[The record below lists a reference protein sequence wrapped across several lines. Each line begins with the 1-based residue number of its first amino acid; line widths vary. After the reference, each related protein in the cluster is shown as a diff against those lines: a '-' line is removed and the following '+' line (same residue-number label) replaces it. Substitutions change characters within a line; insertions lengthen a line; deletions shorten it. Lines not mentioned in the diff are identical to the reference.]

1 MLLVEN
7 EIVQEASIRDKLS
20 MFFTYSIEIIYYW
33 NVLSGSW
40 FSQFCFLQTKRGEF
54 RLRAEFTTKN
64 FTAAASCS
72 DYAR

>member
-20 MFFTYSIEIIYYW
+20 MFFTYSIEII
-33 NVLSGSW
+33 LKCFSGSW